1 MVLEDNKTIA
11 DTESAYKYIYLVLSI
26 PSYMTTKEL
35 ENTKGQEESVEEHS
49 VMSVEVCKCSIILQV
64 LKITSCNLLNRHN
77 CW

>member
-11 DTESAYKYIYLVLSI
+11 DSESAYKHVYLVLSI

-35 ENTKGQEESVEEHS
+35 ENTNGQEESVEEHS
-49 VMSVEVCKCSIILQV
+49 VMSVKVCKCSIILH
-64 LKITSCNLLNRHN
+64 LLITNLLNRHN